1 MISLKCFYT
10 LGSINLIRTLNN
22 NTMSRNWKPEK
33 WQGRSKKQV
42 ESNYKIT
49 GIIFTAFAIGFV
61 IGILYEI
68 GKQYGV
74 W

>member
-1 MISLKCFYT
+1 
-10 LGSINLIRTLNN
+10 
-22 NTMSRNWKPEK
+22 MSRNWKPEK